1 MEIQP
6 VETPHEEETSRKP
19 WISVGISWN
28 NFWNPENFIAFF
40 YHKII
45 NLEYVCCLEF
55 CFVLFFMVLFIVLS
69 VTRIR
74 HKFDKSIFDLFV

>member
-28 NFWNPENFIAFF
+28 NFWNPGTLYIHWTISLQN
-40 YHKII
+40 
-45 NLEYVCCLEF
+45 
-55 CFVLFFMVLFIVLS
+55 
-69 VTRIR
+69 
-74 HKFDKSIFDLFV
+74 